1 MGRPRSGKSSPQAL
15 PRATP
20 VASTL
25 TGPRACA
32 GGSAGS
38 HTPPRLPSTLIPVT
52 SGGLKE
58 GNEGP
63 PKTNTVLPPLEGGS
77 SAAYASTG
85 ICILRAALTHLT
97 TWKSPLGALER
108 TEGWWS
114 RSPAAWRGESAAGGG
129 FGHLPEPHGTSGM
142 GSLCTC
148 PEIRSSPGIQASCG
162 ILHPKTFHSAVRKGS
177 YSALKC
183 CSYPLG
189 VPESYTEARRSL

>member
-63 PKTNTVLPPLEGGS
+63 PKTNTFHNKQQKFLKARSRREAERRSGGEGKEMRGPQDQHC
-77 SAAYASTG
+77 APIARG
-85 ICILRAALTHLT
+85 WQFCRLHLLRDR
-97 TWKSPLGALER
+97 P
-108 TEGWWS
+108 
-114 RSPAAWRGESAAGGG
+114 SPALCPLFPRGVRLEQARELI
-129 FGHLPEPHGTSGM
+129 LPG
-142 GSLCTC
+142 LW
-148 PEIRSSPGIQASCG
+148 
-162 ILHPKTFHSAVRKGS
+162 
-177 YSALKC
+177 
-183 CSYPLG
+183 
-189 VPESYTEARRSL
+189 